1 MLSLSFMSREGWT
14 WKNKGKLVMIIVIL
28 HIYLVRGDKLEKN
41 YTEDDIVSFLIFGYI
56 WLLFG

>member
-1 MLSLSFMSREGWT
+1 
-14 WKNKGKLVMIIVIL
+14 MIIVIL

>member
-1 MLSLSFMSREGWT
+1 MLSLSFMSKEDWT
-14 WKNKGKLVMIIVIL
+14 WKNKEKLVMIIVIF

-41 YTEDDIVSFLIFGYI
+41 CTEDDIVSFLIFGYI